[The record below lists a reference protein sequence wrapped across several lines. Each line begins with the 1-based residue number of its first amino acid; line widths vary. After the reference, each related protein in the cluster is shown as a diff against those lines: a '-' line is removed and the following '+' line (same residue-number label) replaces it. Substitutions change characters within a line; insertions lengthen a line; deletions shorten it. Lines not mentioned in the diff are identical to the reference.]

1 MSQLLGGKETL
12 VINSLTI
19 ETDEMIDTQIVDIG
33 IVSSVLTGDHHHSYR
48 PQRSPTVLQHK
59 GHDDDRQRKNCHAVK
74 QSTYRIAQQNII
86 V

>member
-33 IVSSVLTGDHHHSYR
+33 IVSSALTGEILTEIGAVSTNSLSKLR
-48 PQRSPTVLQHK
+48 NGQVVLQ
-59 GHDDDRQRKNCHAVK
+59 VK
-74 QSTYRIAQQNII
+74 LRVNAMML
-86 V
+86 

>member
-33 IVSSVLTGDHHHSYR
+33 IVSSVLTGEILTEIGAVSTNSLSKLR
-48 PQRSPTVLQHK
+48 NGQVVLQ
-59 GHDDDRQRKNCHAVK
+59 VK
-74 QSTYRIAQQNII
+74 LRVNAMML
-86 V
+86 